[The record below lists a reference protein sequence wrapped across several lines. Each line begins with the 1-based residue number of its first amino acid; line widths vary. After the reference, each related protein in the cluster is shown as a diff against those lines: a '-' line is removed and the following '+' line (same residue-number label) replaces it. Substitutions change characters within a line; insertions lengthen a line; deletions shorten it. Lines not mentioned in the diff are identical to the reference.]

1 MQLNNIN
8 STKKLKAL
16 TVLNT
21 AVIVFLVSILF
32 VSSAAAEEITLK
44 EAINHGLK
52 NNLELKEQQNI
63 IASTE
68 GQLKIIRAQQGWQI
82 EVSADY
88 TEIVDQPENNSL
100 NTAGMNINNLP
111 DEGGNSSL
119 SINRNF
125 SSGLYLS
132 QTAEVDDQGE
142 SDYTVNISYPLFKGI
157 PTESEKSYYQREQEL
172 LKAQNNLSS
181 LIEDKILVWLE
192 NYLQL
197 IRLEKS
203 KENKEIEL
211 KTAETIFLESKR
223 LYADAQISESELKS
237 SEAEYIDAEKNYL
250 EISNQLNNS
259 LRSFKLQLNLT
270 EDREIKLD
278 RAGYLDQISSSIID
292 YHHLSFEEMYQS
304 LMAADYEL
312 KSAAVNLELQKKQLQ
327 WFQNEGRANVNL
339 SGSYNYSSET
349 STVGLVFSYDLF
361 DGGQREFN
369 EQNLKSNLQLAEANY
384 NNLKKNKKLELES
397 QLNRL
402 KIAERGVKSA
412 ELKLDNAENNY
423 QLASEQYQAGL
434 ITEKTFEQQKLAY
447 QQSQINYQQAADN
460 LFIEKL
466 NLNMLINKQEI
477 ANNRGVEK

>member
-181 LIEDKILVWLE
+181 LIEDKISVWLE

-237 SEAEYIDAEKNYL
+237 SEAEYIDAENNYL

-327 WFQNEGRANVNL
+327 WFQDEGRANVNL

-402 KIAERGVKSA
+402 KTAERGVKSA